1 MPYDPFA
8 RGPLP
13 VSVSTARAI
22 DAGRSARRLP
32 IELWYPAEDR
42 YRGLDQ
48 VDPTRDAWTVTGT
61 RLVQDAVRDAAPRRG
76 SLPLVLFSHG
86 SWGHRR
92 QSTFLCTHLASH
104 GYVVAAPDHTGNTA
118 ADLVE
123 VARRTAAGDP
133 LSADDVSRWIADRP
147 ADLRFVLDGLL
158 DGSFGDL
165 EASVDGERVAAVGHS
180 FGGWTVIALTAR
192 DRRIRAVVPMA
203 PAGGA
208 DPLPGIIRVRVTLD
222 WDRDVPTLY
231 LAARRDTLTP
241 LPGIRG
247 MFERTG
253 STRQLVVLDD
263 ADHFHFCDRVEEVHE
278 LYRRMAPPL
287 DEVARRMPPASA
299 LCPGDHGS
307 LFVRG
312 LALAHL
318 DATLGRRTEAARF
331 LRDDVERAFAAKGI
345 PVESVRAEPCN
356 KIDTPR
362 TDG

>member
-1 MPYDPFA
+1 
-8 RGPLP
+8 
-13 VSVSTARAI
+13 
-22 DAGRSARRLP
+22 
-32 IELWYPAEDR
+32 
-42 YRGLDQ
+42 
-48 VDPTRDAWTVTGT
+48 
-61 RLVQDAVRDAAPRRG
+61 
-76 SLPLVLFSHG
+76 
-86 SWGHRR
+86 
-92 QSTFLCTHLASH
+92 
-104 GYVVAAPDHTGNTA
+104 
-118 ADLVE
+118 
-123 VARRTAAGDP
+123 
-133 LSADDVSRWIADRP
+133 
-147 ADLRFVLDGLL
+147 
-158 DGSFGDL
+158 
-165 EASVDGERVAAVGHS
+165 
-180 FGGWTVIALTAR
+180 
-192 DRRIRAVVPMA
+192 MA

-307 LFVRG
+307 
-312 LALAHL
+312 
-318 DATLGRRTEAARF
+318 TLGRRTEAARF
-331 LRDDVERAFAAKGI
+331 LRADVERAFAAKGI

>member
-1 MPYDPFA
+1 
-8 RGPLP
+8 
-13 VSVSTARAI
+13 
-22 DAGRSARRLP
+22 
-32 IELWYPAEDR
+32 
-42 YRGLDQ
+42 
-48 VDPTRDAWTVTGT
+48 
-61 RLVQDAVRDAAPRRG
+61 
-76 SLPLVLFSHG
+76 
-86 SWGHRR
+86 
-92 QSTFLCTHLASH
+92 
-104 GYVVAAPDHTGNTA
+104 
-118 ADLVE
+118 
-123 VARRTAAGDP
+123 
-133 LSADDVSRWIADRP
+133 
-147 ADLRFVLDGLL
+147 
-158 DGSFGDL
+158 
-165 EASVDGERVAAVGHS
+165 
-180 FGGWTVIALTAR
+180 
-192 DRRIRAVVPMA
+192 MA

-253 STRQLVVLDD
+253 STRQLVVLDA